1 MTTENQRDHL
11 KIVAFGAS
19 AGGLQALRPII
30 ANLRPNGICAYII
43 AHHLAPDHA
52 SNLAEILSHNT
63 HLPVRV
69 AQNGESIKPNC
80 IYVCPHGCDITI
92 QGSSLVLAPSDPSA
106 FISPSIDRLFCSMA
120 EHYGDKAIAIVLSGA
135 GHDGTIGTK
144 MVSRSGG
151 VVIVQA
157 PDKAVQPSMPESVIQ
172 TGHADLV
179 GSGEQITD
187 WLNNIANLE
196 TVLIPLRSDNAGE
209 AFAKLFQLVSSETGI
224 DLRQYKETTLR
235 RQTVRRFRSLG
246 YATLDEYLDK
256 VCANREE
263 LHQLQQSFLISV
275 SSFFRDPLVF
285 EALSDQLRHL
295 IANKQTGDSI
305 RVWIPG
311 CATGEEVY
319 SIAIILAEILGERL
333 PHFDVRI
340 FATDIDQEALEFARA
355 GIYPGAVVG
364 SLEPSSRQQWFTS
377 ESSGWRIAKNIR
389 ELCVFS
395 MHDVIAHPP
404 FIKMDLISCR
414 NLLIYFKPAQQGEL
428 MNTFHYG
435 LNHGGLLLLGNSES
449 AGFNSRLF
457 EAIEAGHKLYRRL
470 AGTASHLVRFARLGN
485 LFAAGRPRLPKSDTT
500 PQRKSMV
507 EIALGA
513 IAKTYGPP
521 AVLVNSSFEPQHFFG
536 NSQRYFALSEDNVDF
551 SIFALC
557 LPELRSELK
566 ALCYRLIQENLQA
579 IDGVESNIVLDG
591 ESLQVQPRIRRM
603 SPPDES
609 SEFTLL
615 ICFEETRLNLDAA
628 PLHNCLSVE
637 RYLVETEPL
646 RKELA
651 DTREHLQA
659 VIEELETSN
668 EELQS
673 LNEEVQS
680 SSEELQASNEELQS
694 SNEELTTL
702 NDELRAKSLEADDLN
717 ATLSNIQ
724 NSISSGL
731 VVVDRDGRITRY
743 NPLATRV
750 FGLVVKDIGQ
760 FLYGV
765 PCHLNL
771 PRLRE
776 QVGSVV
782 ASSISIVE
790 RVHQGAFHFL
800 MQLDPY
806 RNDGGA
812 CAGVVVTFVD
822 ISDLYKAEQAQ
833 KSSEIRFKQVWE
845 ASLEGL
851 LVVDKNGL
859 IVLSN
864 PALQSMFGYA
874 AEELLGQT
882 IEILVPNAIRKQHV
896 VDRNVFMEQPQA
908 RQMARLRDV
917 LGRHKD
923 GCEFYVE
930 VSLSGMVVE
939 GEQHVL
945 AAVSDITLRKEAEI
959 GLRQS
964 EQRLRLALDAADAG
978 TWEWYLETN
987 ENYWSDELWKLYGIE
1002 KKSAPP
1008 SFDAWKAC
1016 VHPDDR
1022 ERALAVLADAV
1033 TQESEFEFD
1042 WRVCLPETE
1051 APRWLL
1057 SRGQP
1062 ILGKEGKPTHYIGIV
1077 VDISQRKRAEVELEE
1092 HRNQLER
1099 QVEQR
1104 TIQLSTLYNQAPCGY
1119 HSLDRNGTFIN
1130 VNDTELRWLGYEREE
1145 FVGRKT
1151 AIDIMSPASHEIF
1164 RTNFP
1169 KLLETGELLGLE
1181 FDFVR
1186 KNGSLLPILLQAKA
1200 VYDEQGQFLHS
1211 LSTIIDNTERKKTE
1225 AAWVAAREAAES
1237 ANRAKS
1243 TFLANMSHEI
1253 RTPLGAIIGLSHIMK
1268 RGDIAPVQAD
1278 YLAKI
1283 DSSANHL
1290 LGVINDIL
1298 DLSKIEADK
1307 FVLDESDFDLP
1318 GAVANVVSMLHERA
1332 ASKSIKLKVECDD
1345 FASLVHGDST
1355 RFTQALLNLTGNA
1368 VKFTDHGTIVIR
1380 VRQQETQNEQI
1391 LVRVEVEDSGI
1402 GIPNDD
1408 LARLFA
1414 PFEQVD
1420 ASTSRRYGGTGLG
1433 LVITQRLAILMGG
1446 DAGVESAL
1454 GQGSTFWFTVRLKL
1468 GAGSTQQPKVGQVEM
1483 SAEEILKR
1491 DFNGIRLLVVED
1503 EPINQEVATVLLE
1516 DVGMNVG
1523 VANNGV
1529 EAVTLAAKEHYA
1541 LVLMDM
1547 QMPEM
1552 DGLEATRRIRKL
1564 PGWGTVPILAM
1575 TANAFAE
1582 DRTHCLE
1589 AGMNDFITKP
1599 FDPKNF
1605 YALLLSWLSKSKAS
1619 NPL

>member
-1 MTTENQRDHL
+1 MTENLHDDL

-19 AGGLQALRPII
+19 AGGLQALRPIV
-30 ANLRPNGICAYII
+30 ANLRLNGVCAYIV

-52 SNLAEILSHNT
+52 SNLAEILGHNT
-63 HLPVRV
+63 NLPVSI
-69 AQNGESIKPNC
+69 AQNGESIKANR
-80 IYVCPHGCDITI
+80 IYVCPHGCDIII
-92 QGSSLVLAPSDPSA
+92 QGRSLVLAPSDPAA

-120 EHYGDKAIAIVLSGA
+120 EHYGDRSIAIVLSGA
-135 GHDGTIGTK
+135 GHDGTIGAK
-144 MVSRSGG
+144 MVRRSGG
-151 VVIVQA
+151 VVIVQT
-157 PDKAVQPSMPESVIQ
+157 PDKAVQPSMPEAVIQ
-172 TGHADLV
+172 TGQADLV
-179 GSGEQITD
+179 GSGEQIAD
-187 WLNNIANLE
+187 WLNDIANLE
-196 TVLIPLRSDNAGE
+196 TALTPLRTDNTSA

-224 DLRQYKETTLR
+224 DLRQYKEATLR
-235 RQTVRRFRSLG
+235 RQTMRRLRNLG
-246 YATLDEYLDK
+246 YNTLEEYLNK
-256 VCANREE
+256 VLTSQDE

-275 SSFFRDPLVF
+275 SSFFRDTSTF
-285 EALSDQLRHL
+285 EALSDQLSHL
-295 IANKQTGDSI
+295 VADKQAGDSI

-333 PHFDVRI
+333 QQFDVRI
-340 FATDIDQEALEFARA
+340 FATDIDQEALESARSGVYSA
-355 GIYPGAVVG
+355 AVVAT
-364 SLEPSSRQQWFTS
+364 LEPSSRQQWFTP
-377 ESSGWRIAKNIR
+377 EGNGWRIVKNIR

-414 NLLIYFKPAQQGEL
+414 NLLIYFKPAQQNEL

-457 EAIEAGHKLYRRL
+457 ESIDAGHKLYRRL
-470 AGTASHLVRFARLGN
+470 AGTASHLVRFARLGS
-485 LFAAGRPRLPKSDTT
+485 LFAAGRPRLPKSEVT
-500 PQRKSMV
+500 PQRKSTV
-507 EIALGA
+507 DIALGA
-513 IAKTYGPP
+513 LVKTYAPP

-536 NSQRYFALSEDNVDF
+536 NSQRYFALSGDNVDF

-566 ALCYRLIQENLQA
+566 ALCYRLIQENLQS
-579 IDGVESNIVLDG
+579 IDGVESKIVLDG
-591 ESLQVQPRIRRM
+591 ESLQVQSKIRRL
-603 SPPDES
+603 SPQDES

-615 ICFEETRLNLDAA
+615 ICFEETRLNLDEV
-628 PLHNCLSVE
+628 PLRNSSSVE
-637 RYLVETEPL
+637 QFLVETEPL

-724 NSISSGL
+724 NSISTGL

-750 FGLVVKDIGQ
+750 FGLVAKDIGQ

-771 PRLRE
+771 PHLRE
-776 QVGSVV
+776 QVGNVV
-782 ASSISIVE
+782 ATNNSIVE

-806 RNDGGA
+806 RKDGGS

-833 KSSEIRFKQVWE
+833 ENSEIRFRQVWE

-864 PALQSMFGYA
+864 PALQSMFGYTD
-874 AEELLGQT
+874 EELRGQA
-882 IEILVPNAIRKQHV
+882 IEMLVPTAIREQHV
-896 VDRNVFMEQPQA
+896 VDRNDFVSQPQT
-908 RQMARLRDV
+908 RQMARSRDV
-917 LGRHKD
+917 LGQRKD

-939 GEQHVL
+939 GEHHVL

-964 EQRLRLALDAADAG
+964 EQRLRLALDAANAG
-978 TWEWYLETN
+978 TWEWHLGSN
-987 ENYWSDELWKLYGIE
+987 ENYWSDEIWKLYGID
-1002 KKSAPP
+1002 KSSAPP
-1008 SFDAWKAC
+1008 SFDVWKTC
-1016 VHPDDR
+1016 VHPDDL
-1022 ERALAVLADAV
+1022 ERVLKILADAV
-1033 TQESEFEFD
+1033 TQQSDFEFD

-1062 ILGKEGKPTHYIGIV
+1062 ILGKDGKPTHYIGIV
-1077 VDISQRKRAEVELEE
+1077 VDISQRKRAEIALEQHRNELES
-1092 HRNQLER
+1092 
-1099 QVEQR
+1099 QVKQR
-1104 TIQLSTLYNQAPCGY
+1104 TIELSALYNEAPCGY
-1119 HSLDRNGTFIN
+1119 HSLDRNGTFVNIN
-1130 VNDTELRWLGYEREE
+1130 ETELRWLGYEREE
-1145 FVGRKT
+1145 VVGRKR

-1164 RTNFP
+1164 RSNFP
-1169 KLLETGELLGLE
+1169 KLLEAGELVGLE

-1186 KNGSLLPILLQAKA
+1186 KNGTLLPILLQAKA
-1200 VYDEQGQFLHS
+1200 VYDEQGQFSHS
-1211 LSTIIDNTERKKTE
+1211 LSTTIDNTERKKTE
-1225 AAWVAAREAAES
+1225 AAWIAAREAAES

-1268 RGDIAPVQAD
+1268 RGDIAPDQAK

-1290 LGVINDIL
+1290 LCVINDIL

-1307 FVLDESDFDLP
+1307 FVLDETDFDLP
-1318 GAVANVVSMLHERA
+1318 SAVANVVSMLQERTL
-1332 ASKSIKLKVECDD
+1332 SKPITLTVECEH

-1355 RFTQALLNLTGNA
+1355 RFTQALLNLAGNA
-1368 VKFTDHGTIVIR
+1368 VKFTDQGSVVIR
-1380 VRQQETQNEQI
+1380 VRQQETQNKQI

-1402 GIPNDD
+1402 GIPSED

-1420 ASTSRRYGGTGLG
+1420 ASISRSHGGTGLG
-1433 LVITQRLAILMGG
+1433 LVITRRLAKMMGG
-1446 DAGVESAL
+1446 EAGVESL
-1454 GQGSTFWFTVRLKL
+1454 PGKGSTFWFTVLLKP
-1468 GAGSTQQPKVGQVEM
+1468 GAPSNQTPKFSPADM
-1483 SAEEILKR
+1483 SAGEVLKR
-1491 DFNGIRLLVVED
+1491 DFGGTRLLVVED
-1503 EPINQEVATVLLE
+1503 EPINQEVAKFLLDDLGM
-1516 DVGMNVG
+1516 DVA

-1529 EAVTLAAKEHYA
+1529 EAVSLVAIKQFA

-1564 PGWGTVPILAM
+1564 PGWEAVPIIAM

-1582 DRTHCLE
+1582 DRIRCLE

-1599 FDPKNF
+1599 FDPEKF
-1605 YALLLSWLSKSKAS
+1605 YTLLLTWLRKCEAKI
-1619 NPL
+1619 P

>member
-1 MTTENQRDHL
+1 MTAYLDGDL

-19 AGGLQALRPII
+19 AGGLQALRPIV
-30 ANLRPNGICAYII
+30 ANLRPNGHGAYII

-52 SNLAEILSHNT
+52 SNLAEILGHNSN
-63 HLPVRV
+63 LPVSV
-69 AQNGESIKPNC
+69 IQNGEKIKPNR
-80 IYVCPHGCDITI
+80 IYVCPQGCDITI
-92 QGSSLVLAPSDPSA
+92 QGTSLVLAPSDPAA

-120 EHYGDKAIAIVLSGA
+120 EHYGDRAIAIVLSGA
-135 GHDGTIGTK
+135 GHDGTIGAK

-151 VVIVQA
+151 VVIAHA

-172 TGHADLV
+172 AGHADLV
-179 GSGEQITD
+179 GSCEQITD
-187 WLNNIANLE
+187 WLNDLANLE
-196 TVLIPLRSDNAGE
+196 AVLTPLRTDHTSV
-209 AFAKLFQLVSSETGI
+209 AFAKVFQLVSSATGI

-235 RQTVRRFRSLG
+235 RQTVRRFRNLG
-246 YATLDEYLDK
+246 YTTLDEYLDK
-256 VCANREE
+256 LSTNQDE

-275 SSFFRDPLVF
+275 SSFFRDHLVF
-285 EALSDQLRHL
+285 EALSDQLRQL
-295 IANKQTGDSI
+295 VANKQTGDSI
-305 RVWIPG
+305 RVWVPG

-333 PHFDVRI
+333 PQFDVRI

-364 SLEPSSRQQWFTS
+364 SLEPLSRQQWFTS
-377 ESSGWRIAKNIR
+377 ESSGWRIVKKIR

-395 MHDVIAHPP
+395 THDVIAHPP

-414 NLLIYFKPAQQGEL
+414 NLLIYFKPAQQNEL

-457 EAIEAGHKLYRRL
+457 ESIDAGHKLYRRL
-470 AGTASHLVRFARLGN
+470 PGTASHSVRFARLGS
-485 LFAAGRPRLPKSDTT
+485 LLVAGRPRLPKSDAS

-507 EIALGA
+507 EVALGA

-521 AVLVNSSFEPQHFFG
+521 AVLVNSNFEPQHFFG
-536 NSQRYFALSEDNVDF
+536 NAQRYFALSEENVDF

-579 IDGVESNIVLDG
+579 IDGAGSNIVLNG
-591 ESLQVQPRIRRM
+591 ESVQVQPRIRRL

-609 SEFTLL
+609 SEFTLM
-615 ICFEETRLNLDAA
+615 ICFEETHLNLEEA
-628 PLHNCLSVE
+628 PLNCSPADQ
-637 RYLVETEPL
+637 YLVETEPL

-659 VIEELETSN
+659 VIEELESSN

-673 LNEEVQS
+673 LSEEVQS

-702 NDELRAKSLEADDLN
+702 NDELRAKSLEADELN

-750 FGLVVKDIGQ
+750 FGLVAKDIGQ

-771 PRLRE
+771 PHLRE
-776 QVGSVV
+776 QVGNVV
-782 ASSISIVE
+782 ATNNSIVE

-806 RNDGGA
+806 RKDGGG

-822 ISDLYKAEQAQ
+822 ISDLYNAEQAQ
-833 KSSEIRFKQVWE
+833 ENSEIRFKQVWE

-864 PALQSMFGYA
+864 PALQSMFGYTD
-874 AEELLGQT
+874 EELRGQA
-882 IEILVPNAIRKQHV
+882 IEMLVPTAIREQHV
-896 VDRNVFMEQPQA
+896 VDRNDFVSQPQT
-908 RQMARLRDV
+908 RQMARSRDV
-917 LGRHKD
+917 LGQRKD
-923 GCEFYVE
+923 GCKFYVE
-930 VSLSGMVVE
+930 VSLSGMIVD
-939 GEQHVL
+939 GEHHVL

-964 EQRLRLALDAADAG
+964 EQRLRLAMDAANAG
-978 TWEWYLETN
+978 TWEWHLETN
-987 ENYWSDELWKLYGIE
+987 ENFWSDEIWKLYGID
-1002 KKSAPP
+1002 KNSAPP
-1008 SFDAWKAC
+1008 SFDTWKTC
-1016 VHPDDR
+1016 VHADDR
-1022 ERALAVLADAV
+1022 ERVLNTLANAV
-1033 TQESEFEFD
+1033 SSASEFEFD
-1042 WRVCLPETE
+1042 WRVCLSDTE

-1062 ILGKEGKPTHYIGIV
+1062 VLGKDGKLTHYIGIV
-1077 VDISQRKRAEVELEE
+1077 VDISVRKRAEVALQAHRNELE
-1092 HRNQLER
+1092 NQVR
-1099 QVEQR
+1099 QR
-1104 TIQLSTLYNQAPCGY
+1104 TIELSTLYNQAPCGY
-1119 HSLDRNGTFIN
+1119 HSLDRNGTFVNI
-1130 VNDTELRWLGYEREE
+1130 NDTELRWLGYEREE
-1145 FVGRKT
+1145 IIGRKT
-1151 AIDIMSPASHEIF
+1151 ALDIMSPACHEIF

-1169 KLLETGELLGLE
+1169 KLLKNGEISGLE
-1181 FDFVR
+1181 LDFVR
-1186 KNGSLLPILLQAKA
+1186 KSGGTMPVLLQANV
-1200 VYDEQGQFLHS
+1200 VYDEQGQFLHT
-1211 LSTIIDNTERKKTE
+1211 LSTMIDNTERKKAE
-1225 AAWVAAREAAES
+1225 AAWIAAREAAES
-1237 ANRAKS
+1237 ANWAKS

-1268 RGDIAPVQAD
+1268 RGNIAPDQAE

-1290 LGVINDIL
+1290 LAVINDIL

-1307 FVLDESDFDLP
+1307 FALDETDFDLP
-1318 GAVANVVSMLHERA
+1318 SAVANVVSMLQERTL
-1332 ASKSIKLKVECDD
+1332 SKPITLTVECDH

-1355 RFTQALLNLTGNA
+1355 RFTQALLNLAGNS
-1368 VKFTDHGTIVIR
+1368 VKFTDQGSIVIR
-1380 VRQQETQNEQI
+1380 VRQQETQNKQI
-1391 LVRVEVEDSGI
+1391 LVRVEVEDRGI
-1402 GIPNDD
+1402 GIPSED

-1420 ASTSRRYGGTGLG
+1420 ASISRRHGGTGLG
-1433 LVITQRLAILMGG
+1433 LVITRRLAKIMGG
-1446 DAGVESAL
+1446 EAGGESL
-1454 GQGSTFWFTVRLKL
+1454 PGKGSTFWFTVLLKPSAPSNQTLKL
-1468 GAGSTQQPKVGQVEM
+1468 SQINM
-1483 SAEEILKR
+1483 SAGEELKR
-1491 DFNGIRLLVVED
+1491 NFTGTRLLVVED
-1503 EPINQEVATVLLE
+1503 EPINQEVATILLN
-1516 DVGMNVG
+1516 DVGMDVT
-1523 VANNGV
+1523 VANNGL
-1529 EAVTLAAKEHYA
+1529 EAVTLATHQQFS

-1547 QMPEM
+1547 QMPKM

-1564 PGWGTVPILAM
+1564 PGWEVVPVVAM

-1582 DRTHCLE
+1582 DRRHCLE

-1599 FDPKNF
+1599 FDPEKF
-1605 YALLLSWLSKSKAS
+1605 YGLLLTWLRNSKA
-1619 NPL
+1619 